1 MKANTK
7 DQTSR
12 RGFIG
17 NIATGAAA
25 IGLATFTGSL
35 QPLKAS
41 PLFST
46 ADLSDAEDV
55 FRNLK
60 GKHRIVYD
68 VPKAVGIFPFAW
80 SRVFLLTNMATGT
93 PEKDNNVV
101 VVLRHSGIPYAFED
115 RLWEKYNF
123 AEFFNVQTNQKPL
136 TRNPF
141 WKPAKGTYKLPG
153 IGEVAIG
160 INELQESGVQFVV
173 CNAAITVNS
182 AAYAEKFNMDPATVK
197 KDWESGLLPGVT
209 VVPSGVWALGRAQ
222 ENKCAYVFTA

>member
-1 MKANTK
+1 MKTNTK

-17 NIATGAAA
+17 NVATGAAA
-25 IGLATFTGSL
+25 IGLATLTGSL
-35 QPLKAS
+35 QSLKAS
-41 PLFST
+41 PL
-46 ADLSDAEDV
+46 LSNTKLNDAEDV

-68 VPKAVGIFPFAW
+68 VPEAVGIFPFAW

-101 VVLRHSGIPYAFED
+101 VVLRHTGIPYAFED

-153 IGEVAIG
+153 FGEVAIG

-173 CNAAITVNS
+173 CSAAITVYS
-182 AAYAEKFNMDPATVK
+182 AAYADKFKMDATTVK

>member
-153 IGEVAIG
+153 FGEVAIG

>member
-1 MKANTK
+1 MKTNTK

-17 NIATGAAA
+17 NVATGAAA
-25 IGLATFTGSL
+25 IGLATLTGSL
-35 QPLKAS
+35 QALKAS
-41 PLFST
+41 PL
-46 ADLSDAEDV
+46 LSHSEMNDAEDV

-123 AEFFNVQTNQKPL
+123 AEFFKVQPDQKPL

-153 IGEVAIG
+153 FGEVAIG

-173 CNAAITVNS
+173 CNAAIIVNS
-182 AAYAEKFNMDPATVK
+182 AAYAEKFNLDAATVK
-197 KDWESGLLPGVT
+197 QDWEAGLLPGVT

-222 ENKCAYVFTA
+222 ENRCGYIFTA

>member
-68 VPKAVGIFPFAW
+68 VPKAVGLFPFAW

-101 VVLRHSGIPYAFED
+101 MVLRHSGIPYAFED

-136 TRNPF
+136 THNPF

>member
-68 VPKAVGIFPFAW
+68 VPKAVGLFPFAW

>member
-25 IGLATFTGSL
+25 IGLATLTGSL

-41 PLFST
+41 PL
-46 ADLSDAEDV
+46 LSGTELNDAEDV

>member
-68 VPKAVGIFPFAW
+68 VPKAVGLFPFAW

-153 IGEVAIG
+153 FGEVAIG